1 MAFALTLG
9 GVTFLLAVIWGS
21 PLVELM
27 RRLKLGKQIR
37 IDGPQTHMVKM
48 GTPAM
53 GGILIVGWVLLVSIV
68 VNIVQIVRAFGLTE
82 FLATLDLT
90 SLANITQIAEAS
102 QIAESVVI
110 PLGVM
115 LAYAILGGVD
125 DYQGLRRRP
134 GEGMKARVKIWYQL
148 GIAFAAA
155 ALLFWGVNDGR
166 GPVAVPTVPV
176 LLDIGILYVPVATV
190 IIAGAAN
197 AVNITDG
204 LDGLAGIIA
213 ATAFAAYG
221 VIAFMQDQQ
230 FLVIFSFIV
239 VGACFAFLWFN
250 AKPAQMFMGDV
261 GSQAL
266 GGALGVV
273 ALMTNQW
280 LILPVIAVIP
290 IATMLSTTLQV
301 AYFKL
306 TGGRRLF
313 KMAPLHHHFEL
324 IGWSETQIVQR
335 WWLIGILSAM
345 VGIALALV

>member
-1 MAFALTLG
+1 MAFALTIA
-9 GVTFLLAVIWGS
+9 GVTFLMAVIWGS

-27 RRLKLGKQIR
+27 RRFKLGKQIR
-37 IDGPQTHMVKM
+37 IDGPQTHLSKM

-53 GGILIVGWVLLVSIV
+53 GGLLIVGWTVLVSII
-68 VNIVQIVRAFGLTE
+68 VNIVQIVQALE
-82 FLATLDLT
+82 V
-90 SLANITQIAEAS
+90 
-102 QIAESVVI
+102 AESFVI
-110 PLGVM
+110 PLGV
-115 LAYAILGGVD
+115 LIAYSILGGID
-125 DYQGLRRRP
+125 DYQGFRLRP
-134 GEGMKARVKIWYQL
+134 GEGMRARVKILYQL
-148 GIAFAAA
+148 GIALVAAGV
-155 ALLFWGVNDGR
+155 LYFVVNDSHGWM
-166 GPVAVPTVPV
+166 AIPTVPILV
-176 LLDIGILYVPVATV
+176 DIGILYLPMAV
-190 IIAGAAN
+190 IIITGTAN

-213 ATAFAAYG
+213 ATAFASYGIIAYL
-221 VIAFMQDQQ
+221 QDQQ

-280 LILPVIAVIP
+280 LILPIIAAVP

-301 AYFKL
+301 LYFKW
-306 TGGRRLF
+306 TGGKRLF

-335 WWLIGILSAM
+335 WWLIAILAGM
-345 VGIALALV
+345 LGVALALV

>member
-9 GVTFLLAVIWGS
+9 AFTFVMAVIWGG
-21 PLVELM
+21 PLIELM
-27 RRLKLGKQIR
+27 RRMNMGKQIR
-37 IDGPQTHMVKM
+37 IDGPQTHIAKM

-53 GGILIVGWVLLVSIV
+53 GGILIVGWIVLVSIV
-68 VNIVQIVRAFGLTE
+68 VNIVQIVQAR
-82 FLATLDLT
+82 D
-90 SLANITQIAEAS
+90 
-102 QIAESVVI
+102 IAESVAI

-115 LAYAILGGVD
+115 ISYSILGGID
-125 DYQGLRRRP
+125 DYQGFRLKP
-134 GEGMKARVKIWYQL
+134 GEGMPARVKIWFQL
-148 GIAFAAA
+148 GIALIAAS
-155 ALLFWGVNDGR
+155 LLYWFVNG
-166 GPVAVPTVPV
+166 GKGYMAIPTVPI
-176 LLDIGILYVPVATV
+176 LINIGIIYIPIAIV
-190 IIAGAAN
+190 IIAGTAN

-213 ATAFAAYG
+213 ATAFMAYG
-221 VIAFMQDQQ
+221 IIAVLQDQQ
-230 FLVIFSFIV
+230 FLVTFSFIT
-239 VGACFAFLWFN
+239 VGACFAFLWYN

-280 LILPVIAVIP
+280 LILPIIAAVP

-301 AYFKL
+301 LYFKA
-306 TGGRRLF
+306 TGGKRLF

-335 WWLIGILSAM
+335 WWLIAILSAM
-345 VGIALALV
+345 TGIALALV

>member
-1 MAFALTLG
+1 
-9 GVTFLLAVIWGS
+9 
-21 PLVELM
+21 
-27 RRLKLGKQIR
+27 
-37 IDGPQTHMVKM
+37 M

-53 GGILIVGWVLLVSIV
+53 GGILIVGWVVLISVV
-68 VNIVQIVRAFGLTE
+68 VNIVQIIQALE
-82 FLATLDLT
+82 
-90 SLANITQIAEAS
+90 
-102 QIAESVVI
+102 IAESVVI

-115 LAYAILGGVD
+115 VAYSILGGID
-125 DYQGLRRRP
+125 DYQGLRLRP
-134 GEGMKARVKIWYQL
+134 GEGMRARVKILYQL
-148 GIAFAAA
+148 GIALVASILIYFV
-155 ALLFWGVNDGR
+155 VNDSHGWM
-166 GPVAVPTVPV
+166 AIPTVPI
-176 LLDIGILYVPVATV
+176 LIDIGIFYIPMA
-190 IIAGAAN
+190 IIIITGAAN

-221 VIAFMQDQQ
+221 IIALLQDQQ
-230 FLVIFSFIV
+230 FLVVFSFIV

-280 LILPVIAVIP
+280 LILPIIAAVP

-301 AYFKL
+301 LYFKW
-306 TGGRRLF
+306 TGGKRLF

-335 WWLIGILSAM
+335 WWLIAILAAM
-345 VGIALALV
+345 LGVSLALI

>member
-9 GVTFLLAVIWGS
+9 GVTFLMAVIWGS

-27 RRLKLGKQIR
+27 RRFKLGKQIR
-37 IDGPQTHMVKM
+37 IDGPQTHQSKM

-53 GGILIVGWVLLVSIV
+53 GGLLIVAWVVVISIV
-68 VNIVQIVRAFGLTE
+68 VNIVQIVQALE
-82 FLATLDLT
+82 V
-90 SLANITQIAEAS
+90 
-102 QIAESVVI
+102 AESVVI

-115 LAYAILGGVD
+115 VAYSILGGID
-125 DYQGLRRRP
+125 DYQGFRLRP
-134 GEGMKARVKIWYQL
+134 GEGMRARVKILYQL
-148 GIAFAAA
+148 GIALVAAV
-155 ALLFWGVNDGR
+155 LLYFVVNDRHGWM
-166 GPVAVPTVPV
+166 AIPTVYS
-176 LLDIGILYVPVATV
+176 LIDIGILYIPMAV
-190 IIAGAAN
+190 IIITGMAN

-221 VIAFMQDQQ
+221 IIAFLQGQQ
-230 FLVIFSFIV
+230 FLVVFSFIV

-266 GGALGVV
+266 GGALGVL

-280 LILPVIAVIP
+280 LILPIIAAVP

-301 AYFKL
+301 LYFKW
-306 TGGRRLF
+306 TGGKRLF

-335 WWLIGILSAM
+335 WWLIAILAGM
-345 VGIALALV
+345 LGVALALI